1 MSTPTTPTNPYQ
13 GLTKEQVLTTMRQ
26 LLAAE
31 ERNPFLM
38 GQLHN
43 YVADSRLLE
52 GTQYKSPVD
61 FFCDNIRGISRSAL
75 LRDGAV
81 AREFNQEVIVRFGV
95 TRLEQLLA
103 YKKAARITLN
113 PDDPGST
120 YIVVPQD
127 NGDLKPKRFAGCTTK
142 ELRKA
147 LEHLR
152 SPGSYLPIS
161 AANRAR
167 YEQYREAIL
176 SRFPKGVRVLMRN
189 EEGQTLMDFEEIP
202 LSELHE
208 FVAALREAKHGM
220 REQSEDEEP
229 PQSH

>member
-1 MSTPTTPTNPYQ
+1 MSTPTTPTHPYQ

-43 YVADSRLLE
+43 YVADSQLLE
-52 GTQYKSPVD
+52 GTQYKTPVD
-61 FFCDNIRGISRSAL
+61 FFCDNIQGLSRTAL

-81 AREFNQEVIVRFGV
+81 AREFNQEVISRFGV

-113 PDDPGST
+113 HDEPGST

-127 NGDLKPKRFAGCTTK
+127 NGELKPKRFAGCTTK

-152 SPGSYLPIS
+152 SPGSYLPVS
-161 AANRAR
+161 AANQAR

-176 SRFPKGVRVLMRN
+176 SRFPKGVRVLMRT
-189 EEGQTLMDFEEIP
+189 EEGKPVMDFEEIP
-202 LSELHE
+202 LSRLQE
-208 FVAALREAKHGM
+208 FLTVLRDVSHDMPEP
-220 REQSEDEEP
+220 SEDEEP